1 MRKSSAQVRA
11 AEPLES
17 DQTESSANTIVDY
30 DRLLQ
35 ALLRARNAFG
45 DEFELRRME
54 NLPALTLW
62 TNVLRL
68 DVLVREARQR
78 ALVESKTAPPVLKRH
93 VRRVGEDE

>member
-11 AEPLES
+11 VEPVES
-17 DQTESSANTIVDY
+17 PQVEGGVGAIVDY

-78 ALVESKTAPPVLKRH
+78 AAVESKSAPPVLKRH

>member
-1 MRKSSAQVRA
+1 MRKSSAQVQTV
-11 AEPLES
+11 ES
-17 DQTESSANTIVDY
+17 VESAQVEGGVGAIVDY

-68 DVLVREARQR
+68 DVLVREVRQR
-78 ALVESKTAPPVLKRH
+78 AVMESKSAPPVLKRH

>member
-1 MRKSSAQVRA
+1 MRKSALQAQAAQPVESAA
-11 AEPLES
+11 DACG
-17 DQTESSANTIVDY
+17 AGVDY

-45 DEFELRRME
+45 DEYELRRME

-78 ALVESKTAPPVLKRH
+78 AVSESKSAPPVLKRH

>member
-1 MRKSSAQVRA
+1 MRKSAAQAQAVEPIDADQEARGASA
-11 AEPLES
+11 
-17 DQTESSANTIVDY
+17 DY

-78 ALVESKTAPPVLKRH
+78 AVSETKSAPPVLKRH